1 MPYVT
6 SRAVMFPL
14 DARVYRRTAVRRRDL
29 MVCGCVREGWPSEA
43 KARYGGI
50 PNGTIGRGCGE
61 NSAAQ
66 GKSTTGKSTTGA
78 EAHTDS
84 LSFTR
89 PCAGRFS
96 VFPQPLKS
104 CPSRLGA
111 PVVLC
116 GGAGLKVRGRDGH
129 ATAGWMPALRAGR
142 RPDDRRWRLSPHHL
156 LSLPSI
162 SAVRALQCPYGDLS
176 SRGGCRSQPWKGPG
190 GGRGRIGLR

>member
-1 MPYVT
+1 
-6 SRAVMFPL
+6 
-14 DARVYRRTAVRRRDL
+14 
-29 MVCGCVREGWPSEA
+29 MVCGCVREGRPSEA

-96 VFPQPLKS
+96 VTSEVVPFPAGGTSRALRWCRFEGAWPRR
-104 CPSRLGA
+104 PRDSRLDAGA
-111 PVVLC
+111 T
-116 GGAGLKVRGRDGH
+116 GR
-129 ATAGWMPALRAGR
+129 AAPGR
-142 RPDDRRWRLSPHHL
+142 QAVAAVPHHL

-162 SAVRALQCPYGDLS
+162 SAVRAMQCPYGDLS

-190 GGRGRIGLR
+190 AGRGRIGLRLRPV